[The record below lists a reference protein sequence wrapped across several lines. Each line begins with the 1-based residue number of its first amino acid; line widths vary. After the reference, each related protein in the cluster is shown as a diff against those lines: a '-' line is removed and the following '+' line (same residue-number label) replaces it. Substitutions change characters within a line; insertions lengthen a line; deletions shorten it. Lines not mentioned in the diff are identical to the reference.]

1 MSRRMVKIII
11 NLHIQMSHRRW
22 ITRTLSDCDNIRRD
36 SNDIE
41 VRVKLK
47 LFIYIYNIYIY
58 SSFFSFFKNYIKKRI
73 ISFSIKHKY
82 ISSFSNDNLMVFEV
96 ARTQLKYLRSK
107 AKRKKKQYPSKSK
120 SWRIIEKISET
131 IKSC

>member
-1 MSRRMVKIII
+1 MQSLERSMSRRMVKIII

-22 ITRTLSDCDNIRRD
+22 ITRILSDCDNIRRD

-47 LFIYIYNIYIY
+47 LYIYIY

-82 ISSFSNDNLMVFEV
+82 IVFQWQSDGIRGGEN
-96 ARTQLKYLRSK
+96 TFKIFKKQSK
-107 AKRKKKQYPSKSK
+107 KKKQYPSKSK
-120 SWRIIEKISET
+120 FWRIIEKISET